1 MKIFRINKVAFN
13 RIPAKPPIRR
23 ARVNTPVGRSLNKT
37 CKYPLLSAKE
47 ERECAMRMHSRSKK
61 YTLEDKLEAESRLT
75 NSNMGLVVYI
85 AKNYNRDLSFEL
97 NDLTQEGSIGLLK
110 AVEKFDYRKGCR
122 FGTYATWLI
131 RQAITRSIMDQAR
144 TIRIPVYM
152 EAKKNG
158 VIKALRKLMIKL
170 ERTPTEE
177 ELSLEAGIPVSKVR
191 DIMRVFQKTVSLDL
205 PIEVPFGGES
215 SMHLGDVVKDT
226 TVKDADEVLLRGL
239 LREDL
244 KKVISSLSKME
255 QTIIKSRFG
264 LDGEKPN
271 TLDKIGKKFGLSRE
285 RIRQLEVKALRKL
298 EHLSRSNK
306 LKEYL

>member
-1 MKIFRINKVAFN
+1 MVNFRINKVAFN
-13 RIPAKPPIRR
+13 RIPAAKPLIRG
-23 ARVNTPVGRSLNKT
+23 AGVNTAVGRSLNKT

-47 ERECAMRMHSRSKK
+47 ERECSMRMHSRSKK
-61 YTLEDKLEAESRLT
+61 YTLEDKLEAESKLI
-75 NSNMGLVVYI
+75 NSNLGLVVYI
-85 AKNYNRDLSFEL
+85 AKNYNRNLFFEL
-97 NDLTQEGSIGLLK
+97 NDLTQEGNLGLIT

-122 FGTYATWLI
+122 FSTYATWLI

-152 EAKKNG
+152 EAKKNV
-158 VIKALRKLMIKL
+158 VINALNMLMNKL
-170 ERTPTEE
+170 ERSPTEE
-177 ELSLEAGIPVSKVR
+177 ELSLEAGIPANEVR
-191 DIMRVFQKTVSLDL
+191 DIMRVFQKTVSLEM
-205 PIEVPFGGES
+205 P
-215 SMHLGDVVKDT
+215 LGDEDSSRLGDFVKDT
-226 TVKDADEVLLRGL
+226 AVKDADEVLLRGL

-264 LDGEKPN
+264 LDGKKPM

-298 EHLSRSNK
+298 EHLSRSK
-306 LKEYL
+306 DLREYL